1 MIRSIVGGVIAGA
14 AGEMLLNVISYADM
28 FVRARPTS
36 PMPGKAAGKLADL
49 AGIELAKPGVRAEKL
64 EARKESAGAL
74 MGYGVA
80 VGIGVLYAVLRRLG
94 LRLPLPL
101 AGLAIGGTAMAF
113 SDSIATAV
121 GATDPKSWG
130 VSGWMLDV
138 ITHAAYGVATA
149 ATLDLIDPL

>member
-49 AGIELAKPGVRAEKL
+49 AGIELAKPGERAEKL

-113 SDSIATAV
+113 SDSIATA
-121 GATDPKSWG
+121 GETDPRSWG

-138 ITHAAYGVATA
+138 IPHAAYGVATA
-149 ATLDLIDPL
+149 AILDLIDPL